1 MAERPLSAV
10 AMGSVRR
17 LAFVLALLVPLW
29 LLVWWALS

>member
-10 AMGSVRR
+10 AMGSARR
-17 LAFVLALLVPLW
+17 LALVVALLVPLW